1 LLIDIYL
8 LTSHYRSFLTFS
20 PEILKSAQTA
30 YLNLKK
36 LIKNASSE
44 LNNINQEEADK
55 YDSKI
60 LDSLL
65 DDLNVP
71 KAIGIVW
78 DLLQD
83 KSIGSENKLAIIK
96 KYDEIFSLNLLDFSD
111 LEEKFDIPQEIV
123 DLANQRLEAKKNKNF
138 AESDRLR
145 ALITEKGFEIRDTK
159 EGFELALKK

>member
-1 LLIDIYL
+1 
-8 LTSHYRSFLTFS
+8 
-20 PEILKSAQTA
+20 
-30 YLNLKK
+30 K
-36 LIKNASSE
+36 LIKNVSTE

-55 YDSKI
+55 YDNKI

-71 KAIGIVW
+71 KAIGVVW

-111 LEEKFDIPQEIV
+111 LEEKFDIPQE
-123 DLANQRLEAKKNKNF
+123 
-138 AESDRLR
+138 
-145 ALITEKGFEIRDTK
+145 
-159 EGFELALKK
+159 